1 MKKITF
7 LFTFLFAISI
17 FSIADTHIPAGDVS
31 GTWAYANSPY
41 IIDGEINIQV
51 GNVLTIEPGVQVLFS
66 GYYKFNIYGRL
77 LAVGT
82 VSDTI
87 VFTKQ
92 NAYPYWHGL
101 RFYDALINGQ
111 DSSKVVYCKLEYG
124 NATGYNNEDINGGA
138 IYCIGASIE
147 INNCL
152 ISDNT
157 AEGAGGGIFSVSSA
171 LMISD
176 NTIINNSVDAS
187 TMEGYGGGIFC
198 SGENNIIQN
207 NTISNNSIILDGG
220 PAEGGGIL
228 CDGTNTIYNNI
239 ISDNFIECYGDMSGV
254 LAKGGGIC
262 CPNFSFMDIQ
272 NNQITGN
279 RIEAVLFGMDAF
291 AEAFGGGAY
300 IANPI
305 AFSYNLIADNEASAY
320 TEGEYT
326 SEAYA
331 YGGGLYCTNS
341 DNLLNNTIT
350 GNLVSATAELMVED
364 CSWIEDEYECEM
376 TPNCYWDPE
385 LMECIP
391 MDFPV
396 EEAYGDGVYFES
408 YSTMLNCIVWDNNY
422 WSGIYGGPDIMY
434 SDIQGGWY
442 GDGNIN
448 QDPLFAD
455 PANGDYHLSWEH
467 YPIEDYTKSPCIDAG
482 DPDPQY
488 NDPDGTRND
497 MGAFYFPINST
508 AIQLSIKVFLEGP
521 FNGTDMDTD
530 LYGDIPL
537 SQPYNTAP
545 WNYSGTENVA
555 SIPNNDVV
563 DWMLIELRETTG
575 DSSTAYSSA
584 MIARQAVFVL
594 NNGTITG
601 LDGINNPE
609 FSVNITHN
617 LFVVLW
623 HRNHLGIMSA
633 YPLTESGGIYT
644 YDFTTPAGQA
654 YGTDAQKN
662 LGTVYGMFASD
673 GNADNVIDT
682 LDISA
687 TWATDAGN
695 SGYLN
700 GDFDLDTQ
708 ADNIDKNDVWLPN
721 TGEECQVPDEVSFNC
736 GDPLIDARDGQ
747 TYTTIQIG
755 TQCWMAENLNI
766 GTMIPGSND
775 QTDNSTIEKYCYDD
789 DSGNCDTYG
798 GLYQWNEIMEYT
810 TISGTQ
816 GICPYGWHIPTDAE
830 WCTLENYV
838 DAGTISCS
846 LTGYRGIDAGANLKS
861 VNDWQWLA
869 GASGTDLYG
878 FTALPGG
885 YLDIN
890 DNFLNLHNITEFWSS
905 DLDGEYPW
913 ERLLNF
919 STKWIYRGTTNKYL
933 GLSVRCIQD

>member
-7 LFTFLFAISI
+7 LFTFLFAISA
-17 FSIADTHIPAGDVS
+17 FSFADTHIPAGDVS

-51 GNVLTIEPGVQVLFS
+51 GNELTIEPGVQVLFS

-92 NAYPYWHGL
+92 NAYQNWHGL
-101 RFYDALINGQ
+101 RFYDTFINGQ

-124 NATGYNNEDINGGA
+124 SATGYNNEDVNGGA
-138 IYCIGASIE
+138 IYCNGASVE
-147 INNCL
+147 ISNCL
-152 ISDNT
+152 ISNNT

-176 NTIINNSVDAS
+176 NTIINNSVDAT

-228 CDGTNTIYNNI
+228 CDGTITIYNNI
-239 ISDNFIECYGDMSGV
+239 ISDNFINCYGDMSGV

-262 CPNFSFMDIQ
+262 CPSFSFMDIQ

-279 RIEAVLFGMDAF
+279 RIEAVLYGMDAY
-291 AEAFGGGAY
+291 AETFGGGVY
-300 IANPI
+300 IADPL

-320 TEGEYT
+320 TEGEYI

-331 YGGGLYCTNS
+331 FGGGLYCTNS

-350 GNLVSATAELMVED
+350 GNSVSATAEMMD
-364 CSWIEDEYECEM
+364 NCSWIDNESDCEM
-376 TPNCYWDPE
+376 EDNCYWDPE
-385 LMECIP
+385 LMECVP
-391 MDFPV
+391 MDYPV

-408 YSTMLNCIVWDNNY
+408 NSTMLNCIVWDNSY
-422 WSGIYGGPDIMY
+422 WNGIYGSVGIMY
-434 SDIQGGWY
+434 SDIQGSWY

-448 QDPLFAD
+448 LDPKFAD
-455 PANGDYHLSWEH
+455 PANKDYHLSWAN
-467 YPIEDYTKSPCIDAG
+467 YPIPDATKSPCIDAG

-497 MGAFYFPINST
+497 MGAFYFPTNT
-508 AIQLSIKVFLEGP
+508 NAIQLNLKVFLEGP

-537 SQPYNTAP
+537 SQPFNTAP
-545 WNYSGTENVA
+545 WNYSGTENVV

-575 DSSTAYSSA
+575 DSSTAYSST
-584 MIARQAVFVL
+584 MIERQAVFVL
-594 NNGTITG
+594 NDGAITG
-601 LDGINNPE
+601 LDGISNPE
-609 FSVNITHN
+609 FDVNITQN

-623 HRNHLGIMSA
+623 HRNHIGIMST

-644 YDFTTPAGQA
+644 YDFTIPVGQA
-654 YGTDAQKN
+654 YGTGAQKD
-662 LGTVYGMFASD
+662 LGSVYGMFAAD
-673 GNADNVIDT
+673 GNVDGTIDEF
-682 LDISA
+682 DITG

-708 ADNIDKNDVWLPN
+708 ADNKDKDDVWLVN
-721 TGEECQVPDEVSFNC
+721 EGEECQVPGEIVINC
-736 GDPLIDARDGQ
+736 GDTIIDYRDGQ
-747 TYTTIQIG
+747 SYNTIQIG
-755 TQCWMAENLNI
+755 SQCWMAEYLNI
-766 GTMIPGSND
+766 GTMVNGSSD
-775 QTDNSTIEKYCYDD
+775 QSDNGIIEKYCYDNNT
-789 DSGNCDTYG
+789 SNCDTYG
-798 GLYQWNEIMEYT
+798 GLYQWNEIMQYVT
-810 TISGTQ
+810 TPAVQ
-816 GICPYGWHIPTDAE
+816 GICPPGWHLPADDEWKTMEMYLGMEQAQADATGWRGTDE
-830 WCTLENYV
+830 
-838 DAGTISCS
+838 G
-846 LTGYRGIDAGANLKS
+846 GKLKE
-861 VNDWQWLA
+861 
-869 GASGTDLYG
+869 SGTDHWTSPNTGATNSSG
-878 FTALPGG
+878 FTALPTGHRNTNG
-885 YLDIN
+885 
-890 DNFLNLHNITEFWSS
+890 NFWNLTNNGQCWSS
-905 DLDGEYPW
+905 TEDGYAAWNRYLEHTSAQVW
-913 ERLLNF
+913 RSAN
-919 STKWIYRGTTNKYL
+919 NKMDAF
-933 GLSVRCIQD
+933 GVRCIKD